1 MMWFKETNK
10 EAGVVSLFT
19 AIFFTILLTVLTTGF
34 IRIMINENQQAN
46 DDDFSSRAYYA
57 AESGVEDMKRA
68 LAQYYPSDTAK
79 LNAAICD
86 PPVGY
91 SNVVSAALGISY
103 PCKLL
108 NFNPPSIEATLPGDG
123 STLQWRLRS
132 QNDASFNA
140 IRISWHSLSDTV
152 DGANVAF
159 RTTNTIPTYG
169 AWNNGGT
176 PFPAMIRS
184 QIFGY
189 TTAGPVNEADLKA
202 NNYAGFLN
210 PTSTAN
216 GNSIDISGALNGAT
230 TPTNVLCTANTT
242 TYGGYAC
249 QTTIN
254 ITSIGSF
261 SGKTMFLRLKSLFDT
276 NGTKVKIELMNGS
289 NVVNTS
295 DAQAIVDVTGR
306 AGTLFRRV
314 QSRVSL
320 PGTASSDLMPEFG
333 LESGDNIC
341 KRIELTDTTET
352 LNGCVVR

>member
-1 MMWFKETNK
+1 MKWFKETSK
-10 EAGVVSLFT
+10 ESGVVSLFT

-68 LAQYYPSDTAK
+68 LAQYYPNDIAK
-79 LNAAICD
+79 LNATVCD

-91 SNVVSAALGISY
+91 SNVVSSALGVSY

-108 NFNPPSIEATLPGDG
+108 NFNPPSIEATLPADG
-123 STLQWRLRS
+123 SSMQWRLRS
-132 QNDASFNA
+132 QNDVPFNA
-140 IRISWHSLSDTV
+140 VRISWHSLSETV
-152 DGANVAF
+152 DGANVTF

-169 AWNNGGT
+169 NWNNAGT

-184 QIFGY
+184 QVFGY
-189 TTAGPVNEADLKA
+189 TTAGPVNDADLKA
-202 NNYAGFLN
+202 NNYNGFLN

-216 GNSIDISGALNGAT
+216 GNAMDISTALNGAT
-230 TPTNVLCTANTT
+230 TPTDVLCTTNTA
-242 TYGGYAC
+242 TYAGYAC
-249 QTTIN
+249 QATIN
-254 ITSIGSF
+254 LAPIGSF

-320 PGTASSDLMPEFG
+320 PGTASSDLMPEFS

-341 KRIELTDTTET
+341 KRFELTDTTET